1 MTNRRFFRPS
11 VGMTRIRTVNMS
23 DDGRGRSVTCAIIS
37 ATGRAPLLIQRR
49 FVCVSYNGIV
59 ARDGGAIAVTL
70 QDFFGSDVRVFV
82 EERGV
87 VKDGLEVFGN
97 LEKIKI
103 FGDLRADKELPTSHI
118 WSL

>member
-1 MTNRRFFRPS
+1 MTNRRFFGPS
-11 VGMTRIRTVNMS
+11 MDMTRIRTVNMS
-23 DDGRGRSVTCAIIS
+23 DDGRGGSEACTIVGA
-37 ATGRAPLLIQRR
+37 AGRAPMLVERR

-59 ARDGGAIAVTL
+59 GRDGGAITVTL

-87 VKDGLEVFGN
+87 VKDRLEVFGN
-97 LEKIKI
+97 LERIKI
-103 FGDLRADKELPTSHI
+103 FGDLRADEELPTSHI